1 MIYFLRGFLMVSG
14 CVFWSIVLV
23 ALILDIRMRLWVR
36 RDKREWPEPV
46 FDTPT
51 VAESAA
57 AEMRLRDRLERDG
70 ISTGG

>member
-1 MIYFLRGFLMVSG
+1 MVSG